1 MKEHQGSP
9 QRFGCIQ
16 ISTFW
21 KLAPNPRT
29 SMSEKQPS
37 LAGHRAPITS
47 LLPMN
52 MFLQMSSAASELEAE
67 REEGCLRRTTLSHR
81 GAEEHRA
88 FASWTRVLIIMGWF

>member
-16 ISTFW
+16 IGTFW
-21 KLAPNPRT
+21 KLTPNPRT

-47 LLPMN
+47 LLPTN
-52 MFLQMSSAASELEAE
+52 MFLQMNSVASELGAQMEE
-67 REEGCLRRTTLSHR
+67 RCLRRTLSHR
-81 GAEEHRA
+81 GTEGHRA